1 MTIQRMTYGVRFFY
15 SPATLL
21 QAFFILQQKDLNMQ
35 KVSYIYSGETRTFYF
50 NFPYFE
56 KSNIVVTVDNKPAP
70 AYNVIGN
77 KGGSNPDFPFTSGRI
92 VFEKPLKKFETI
104 TIERHLPYVRPV
116 DFQPT
121 VQITPSALNLDM
133 NYTMELL
140 KDIKDEFDSFRE
152 KYADIVDKEST
163 NLLLEK
169 IALVNQNIAE
179 VSEQIESVD
188 GITDLPDDVAEL
200 QEALSG
206 LSGNLSDLTDT
217 VDSIDLKTSS
227 ITDYLVDSQEPTA
240 ENNYT
245 WYRKY
250 HSGWVEQ
257 GGYVANS
264 GNEDLVIQLPITMAN
279 TYYKWSVG
287 MSYNNANEEAT
298 YKQVSI
304 WDKTT
309 TGFTIRRAGN
319 IVKSWSIAGM
329 GA

>member
-1 MTIQRMTYGVRFFY
+1 
-15 SPATLL
+15 
-21 QAFFILQQKDLNMQ
+21 MQ

-77 KGGSNPDFPFTSGRI
+77 KGGLNPDFPFSSGRI

-121 VQITPSALNLDM
+121 AQITPSALNLDM

-188 GITDLPDDVAEL
+188 GITDLPDDVAAL
-200 QEALSG
+200 QESLSG
-206 LSGNLSDLTDT
+206 LIGDLSDLADT
-217 VDSIDLKTSS
+217 VDSIELKTNS

-240 ENNYT
+240 DNNYT

-250 HSGWVEQ
+250 DSGWVEQ
-257 GGYVANS
+257 GGFGAK
-264 GNEDLVIQLPITMAN
+264 NEIITLAVTMKDTNYGALAGFCITGSN
-279 TYYKWSVG
+279 NVSYSVNVD
-287 MSYNNANEEAT
+287 S
-298 YKQVSI
+298 
-304 WDKTT
+304 KTT
-309 TGFTIRRAGN
+309 TSFRIRSESSVSTNEAYWHVYGFYQ
-319 IVKSWSIAGM
+319 KL
-329 GA
+329 

>member
-1 MTIQRMTYGVRFFY
+1 
-15 SPATLL
+15 
-21 QAFFILQQKDLNMQ
+21 MQ

-77 KGGSNPDFPFTSGRI
+77 KGGLNPDFPFSSGRI

-121 VQITPSALNLDM
+121 AQITPSALNLDM

-188 GITDLPDDVAEL
+188 GITDLPDDVAAL
-200 QEALSG
+200 QESLSG
-206 LSGNLSDLTDT
+206 LIGDLSDLADT
-217 VDSIDLKTSS
+217 VDSIELKTNS

-250 HSGWVEQ
+250 DSGWVEQ
-257 GGYVANS
+257 GGFGAK
-264 GNEDLVIQLPITMAN
+264 NEIITLAVTMKDTNYGALAGFCITGSN
-279 TYYKWSVG
+279 NV
-287 MSYNNANEEAT
+287 SYSMN
-298 YKQVSI
+298 VDS
-304 WDKTT
+304 KTT
-309 TGFTIRRAGN
+309 TSFRIRSESSVSTKEAYWHVYGFYQ
-319 IVKSWSIAGM
+319 KL
-329 GA
+329 